1 MHCLFKVDFCTIMA
15 LVNARN
21 AVSFIT
27 QINLNAKKSGAIKL
41 LAPTMRNLT
50 LDFQFSH
57 TIVLKVQLRNATRS
71 KIRIIGHT
79 ILFRPPVPPLL
90 KKLLSLC
97 VVGNSIGRIFLIKPT
112 LDRQHGILN
121 SPRARSCG
129 TRTRN
134 LTETIN

>member
-50 LDFQFSH
+50 LDFQF
-57 TIVLKVQLRNATRS
+57 KVPCVTR
-71 KIRIIGHT
+71 
-79 ILFRPPVPPLL
+79 
-90 KKLLSLC
+90 LS
-97 VVGNSIGRIFLIKPT
+97 
-112 LDRQHGILN
+112 
-121 SPRARSCG
+121 
-129 TRTRN
+129 
-134 LTETIN
+134 